1 MYVIMLDRRMMCHR
15 FELED
20 SAVTT
25 RGLCAHIMEVLFL
38 RISKF
43 VIVVNIFN
51 RFNGT
56 RVALLQCLISSI
68 DSNTSNSRSR

>member
-1 MYVIMLDRRMMCHR
+1 MIRLDRRMMCHR

-25 RGLCAHIMEVLFL
+25 RDLCAHIIEVLFL
-38 RISKF
+38 RISSF

-56 RVALLQCLISSI
+56 RVALLQCLISAI
-68 DSNTSNSRSR
+68 DSNTSNSSSR